1 MKNVLF
7 RYKLDLR
14 ITGDL
19 CNTYS
24 LYTLWTVRGGPTCNC
39 RGKSGVSVQV
49 TQKSCSFVV
58 SQRILLL
65 YRHL

>member
-24 LYTLWTVRGGPTCNC
+24 LHTLWTVRGGPTCNC

-49 TQKSCSFVV
+49 T
-58 SQRILLL
+58 
-65 YRHL
+65 